1 MDASLKSDA
10 PALNATVTLAAATA
24 GGLIG
29 YFVFG
34 WLVSQG
40 IYAPAIPGVFLG
52 FGGGFVAK
60 QRNVPVAATCG
71 VVALALC
78 LFAEW
83 RHFPFTYDGSLS
95 YFLAHLADL
104 RPLALIMVGL
114 GGFAGFWFVWRSRNS
129 RAPHSSPRS

>member
-1 MDASLKSDA
+1 MDASLKPDA

-24 GGLIG
+24 GGLVG
-29 YFVFG
+29 YFIFG

-40 IYAPAIPGVFLG
+40 FYAPALPGVFLG
-52 FGGGFVAK
+52 FGGGLVAK
-60 QRNVPVAATCG
+60 QRNVPVAAICG

-83 RHFPFTYDGSLS
+83 RHFPFAHDDSLT

-104 RPLALIMVGL
+104 RPLTLIMVGL
-114 GGFAGFWFVWRSRNS
+114 GGFAGFWFVWRSRS
-129 RAPHSSPRS
+129 RQSPNPLPRS